1 MKKLV
6 AIIAAT
12 ALIGI
17 IAFTAVMRWHNRSLS
32 KLRQEITLEEFAWS
46 WQLMHMNPTDALL
59 REHLK
64 ARLYYYAGKI
74 PDSILK
80 NNDTL
85 DFGPIDETLL
95 GPYRAAPGHAD
106 YPNDYYISLMKRVR
120 KETEQGGA
128 GYPPQGV
135 GSPDP

>member
-12 ALIGI
+12 ALIGMI
-17 IAFTAVMRWHNRSLS
+17 VFTAVMRWHNRSLA
-32 KLRQEITLEEFAWS
+32 KLRQEIALEEFAWA
-46 WQLMHMNPTDALL
+46 WQLMLTNPTDALL

-64 ARLYYYAGKI
+64 ARLYYFAGKL

-80 NNDTL
+80 QNNTL
-85 DFGPIDETLL
+85 DYGPIDEALL
-95 GPYRAAPGHAD
+95 GPYTAAPAHAD
-106 YPNDYYISLMKRVR
+106 YPNDYYISLMKRIR
-120 KETEQGGA
+120 KGTEQGGP

>member
-12 ALIGI
+12 ALIGM

-32 KLRQEITLEEFAWS
+32 KLRQQIALDEFAWAL
-46 WQLMHMNPTDALL
+46 QLMQMNPTDALL
-59 REHLK
+59 REHFK
-64 ARLYYYAGKI
+64 ARLYFYAAMM

-80 NNDTL
+80 HNDTL
-85 DFGPIDETLL
+85 DYGPVDETLL
-95 GPYRAAPGHAD
+95 GPYRAAPASAD
-106 YPNDYYISLMKRVR
+106 YPNDYYIYLMKRVH
-120 KETEQGGA
+120 KETEQGGP

>member
-1 MKKLV
+1 MKKIF
-6 AIIAAT
+6 AIIIVT
-12 ALIGI
+12 ALIGLI
-17 IAFTAVMRWHNRSLS
+17 TFTAVMRWHNRSLS
-32 KLRQEITLEEFAWS
+32 KLRQEIALEEFAWA
-46 WQLMHMNPTDALL
+46 WQLMLTNPTDALL

-64 ARLYYYAGKI
+64 ARLYYYASKV

-80 NNDTL
+80 QNDKL
-85 DFGPIDETLL
+85 DYGPIDETLL
-95 GPYRAAPGHAD
+95 GAYRAAPARAD
-106 YPNDYYISLMKRVR
+106 FPNDYYISLMKRIR

>member
-1 MKKLV
+1 MKKIF
-6 AIIAAT
+6 AIIVIT
-12 ALIGI
+12 ALIGL

-32 KLRQEITLEEFAWS
+32 KLRQEIALEEFAWA
-46 WQLMHMNPTDALL
+46 WQLMLTNPTDALL

-64 ARLYYYAGKI
+64 ARLYYYADKI

-80 NNDTL
+80 QNDTL
-85 DFGPIDETLL
+85 DYGPIDETLL
-95 GPYRAAPGHAD
+95 GPYRAAPARAD
-106 YPNDYYISLMKRVR
+106 FPNDYYISLMKRVR
-120 KETEQGGA
+120 KETEQGGP